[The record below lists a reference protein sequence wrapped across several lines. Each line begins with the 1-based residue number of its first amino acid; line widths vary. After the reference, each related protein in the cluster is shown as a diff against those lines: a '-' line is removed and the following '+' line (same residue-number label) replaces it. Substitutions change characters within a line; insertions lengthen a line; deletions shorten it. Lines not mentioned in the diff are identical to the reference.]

1 MKNIKKDNGW
11 IFYLFYDFVDLA
23 IEYIN
28 IEESYKIISNLF
40 NDLFNDEDDKE
51 FNELKILVIISNIII
66 NY

>member
-1 MKNIKKDNGW
+1 M
-11 IFYLFYDFVDLA
+11 FYDFVDLA